1 MDRKDAFRFGISFV
15 PIVALMVMIAFII
28 AEYGSDS
35 INGGS
40 QVALLIS
47 AGLCIWLSTWLFK
60 TPWKTFE
67 AQFMENISDLAMS
80 LMILLMIG
88 ALSGAWTVSGI
99 VPSFIYYGVKIISPK
114 FFLITACIIS
124 AIVSVAT
131 GSSWTTIATIGVA
144 LLGIGK
150 AEGFSDP
157 LIAGA
162 IISGAYFGDKI
173 SPLSDT
179 TVLASSFNK
188 VPLFGHIKYLMI
200 TTVPSFMITLVIFLV
215 LGLSK
220 DGGDSSLIQVYSDG
234 MKNAYHITPWL
245 MLVPVLTGVMISR
258 RMPAVV
264 VLALSALA
272 GAVFALIFQPDIVHQ
287 IGSSVADGSTRKVQI
302 LGILETFYNSTSI
315 ETGNPE
321 VNELVATRGM
331 RGMLN
336 TVYLIICSMCFG
348 SCMKASGMLDQM
360 ARLILPFTKR
370 RSSLVAS
377 TVGTG
382 IMMNGIVSDQYL
394 SIIMTSSIFK
404 DVYEKDGYEGR
415 LLSRS
420 IEDSSTITSPLIPWN
435 TCGMTQSTILGT
447 ATFAYAPFCFFNYI
461 SPMMSIFIAATGYR
475 IIRHRK
481 SHENS

>member
-1 MDRKDAFRFGISFV
+1 MDRKSTLRFLLSFV
-15 PIVALMVMIAFII
+15 PIVSLMVMIAFII
-28 AEYGSDS
+28 ATYGSDS

-40 QVALLIS
+40 QVALLVS
-47 AGLCIWLSTWLFK
+47 AGLCIWISMRVFH
-60 TPWKTFE
+60 TPWKVFE
-67 AQFMENISDLAMS
+67 NQFMENIGDLAIS

-99 VPSFIYYGVKIISPK
+99 VPTFICYGVNIISPR

-124 AIVSVAT
+124 AVVSVAT

-150 AEGFSDP
+150 AEGFNEP

-188 VPLFGHIKYLMI
+188 VPLFSHIKYLMV
-200 TTVPSFMITLVIFLV
+200 TTVPSFVITLVIFLI
-215 LGLSK
+215 LGLSHS
-220 DGGDSSLIQVYSDG
+220 GGDSSLIAVYSEG
-234 MKNAYHITPWL
+234 MKNTFNVTPWL
-245 MLVPVLTGVMISR
+245 MIVPLLTAFMIYR
-258 RMPAVV
+258 KMPAVV

-287 IGSSVADGSTRKVQI
+287 IGSNVAEGCTKKVQL
-302 LGILETFYNSTSI
+302 LGIIETFYNSTSI

-360 ARLILPFTKR
+360 ARIIIPFTKR
-370 RSSLVAS
+370 RTSLVAS
-377 TVGTG
+377 TIGTG
-382 IMMNGIVSDQYL
+382 FVMNGIVSDQYL
-394 SIIMTSSIFK
+394 SIILTSSIFK
-404 DVYEKDGYEGR
+404 DVYEKEGYEGR

-435 TCGMTQSTILGT
+435 TCGMTQSTILGV

-461 SPMMSIFIAATGYR
+461 SPMMSIFIAATGIKIYR
-475 IIRHRK
+475 K
-481 SHENS
+481 TKKDETA

>member
-1 MDRKDAFRFGISFV
+1 MDRKGILRFLISFV

-28 AEYGSDS
+28 AAYGSDS

-40 QVALLIS
+40 QVALMIS
-47 AGLCIWLSTWLFK
+47 AGLCIWLSTWVFK
-60 TPWKTFE
+60 TPWKAFE
-67 AQFMENISDLAMS
+67 KQFMENIGDLAMS
-80 LMILLMIG
+80 LIILLMIG

-99 VPSFIYYGVKIISPK
+99 VPTFICYGVKIISPK

-124 AIVSVAT
+124 AVVSVAT

-157 LIAGA
+157 MIAGA

-188 VPLFGHIKYLMI
+188 VPLFTHIKYLLG
-200 TTVPSFMITLVIFLV
+200 TTVPSFTITLVIFLV
-215 LGLSK
+215 LGLSHN
-220 DGGDSSLIQVYSDG
+220 GADSTLTSVYSDG
-234 MKNAYHITPWL
+234 MRNAFNITPWL
-245 MLVPVLTGVMISR
+245 MAVPLMTVLMIYK

-272 GAVFALIFQPDIVHQ
+272 GAVFAVIFQPETVHQ
-287 IGSSVADGSTRKVQI
+287 IGSTVAEGSRSKVQL
-302 LGILETFYNSTSI
+302 LGIIETFYNSTSI
-315 ETGNPE
+315 DTGNAE

-348 SCMKASGMLDQM
+348 SCMKASGMLDEM
-360 ARLILPFTKR
+360 ARVILPFTKKR
-370 RSSLVAS
+370 TSLVAS

-382 IMMNGIVSDQYL
+382 FMMNGIVSDQYL
-394 SIIMTSSIFK
+394 SIILTSSIFK
-404 DVYEKDGYEGR
+404 DIYEKEGYEGK

-420 IEDSSTITSPLIPWN
+420 VEDSSTITSPLVPWN
-435 TCGMTQSTILGT
+435 TCGMTQSTILGV

-461 SPMMSIFIAATGYR
+461 SPLMSILVAAAGVK
-475 IIRHRK
+475 IHRNIK
-481 SHENS
+481 KNETA

>member
-1 MDRKDAFRFGISFV
+1 MEKKDSLRFCLSLI
-15 PIVALMVMIAFII
+15 PIVVLMAMISLII
-28 AEYGSDS
+28 ASYGSDS

-40 QVALLIS
+40 QVALLVS
-47 AGLCIWLSTWLFK
+47 AGICIWISMRFLK
-60 TPWKTFE
+60 IPWKAFE
-67 AQFMENISDLAMS
+67 TQFMTNISDLAIS

-88 ALSGAWTVSGI
+88 ALSGAWTIGGI
-99 VPSFIYYGVKIISPK
+99 VPAFICYGVNIISPK

-124 AIVSVAT
+124 ALVSVAT

-157 LIAGA
+157 MIAGA

-188 VPLFGHIKYLMI
+188 VPLFSHIKYLMI
-200 TTVPSFMITLVIFLV
+200 TTVPSFTITLVIFLI
-215 LGLSK
+215 LGLSH
-220 DGGDSSLIQVYSDG
+220 DGGDNSLIAAYSEG
-234 MKNAYHITPWL
+234 LRNTFHITPWL
-245 MLVPVLTGVMISR
+245 FMVPALTAVMIYR
-258 RMPAVV
+258 RMPAVM

-272 GAVFALIFQPDIVHQ
+272 GAILALIFQPDIVRS
-287 IGSSVADGSTRKVQI
+287 IGSGVTEGGSLKVQT
-302 LGILETFYNSTSI
+302 LGIIETLYNSTSI
-315 ETGNPE
+315 DTGNAD

-348 SCMKASGMLDQM
+348 SCMKASGMLDQL
-360 ARLILPFTKR
+360 ARIVLPFTKR
-370 RSSLVAS
+370 RTSMVAS

-382 IMMNGIVSDQYL
+382 FIMNGIVADQYL
-394 SIIMTSSIFK
+394 SIILTSSVFQDI
-404 DVYEKDGYEGR
+404 YEKEGYEGR

-461 SPMMSIFIAATGYR
+461 SPLMSILIAATGYR
-475 IIRHRK
+475 IVRRK
-481 SHENS
+481 A

>member
-1 MDRKDAFRFGISFV
+1 MDRKDAFRFCISFI
-15 PIVALMVMIAFII
+15 PIVVLMVMIAFII

-47 AGLCIWLSTWLFK
+47 AGLCIWLSMWLFK
-60 TPWKTFE
+60 TPWKAFE

-88 ALSGAWTVSGI
+88 ALSGAWTISGI

-157 LIAGA
+157 MIAGA

-200 TTVPSFMITLVIFLV
+200 TTVPSFVITLVIFLI

-220 DGGDSSLIQVYSDG
+220 SGGDSSLIQVYSDG
-234 MKNAYHITPWL
+234 MKNAFHISPWL
-245 MLVPVLTGVMISR
+245 MIVPLLTAVMIAR
-258 RMPAVV
+258 KMPAVV

-272 GAVFALIFQPDIVHQ
+272 GAIFALIFQPDIVHQ
-287 IGSSVADGSTRKVQI
+287 IGSGVTEGSARKVQV
-302 LGILETFYNSTSI
+302 LGILETLYNSTSI
-315 ETGNPE
+315 ETGNAE

-348 SCMKASGMLDQM
+348 SCMKASGMLSQM
-360 ARLILPFTKR
+360 ARLVMPFTKR
-370 RSSLVAS
+370 RASLVAS

-382 IMMNGIVSDQYL
+382 IVMNGIVSDQYL

-404 DVYEKDGYEGR
+404 DIYEKEGYEGR

-420 IEDSSTITSPLIPWN
+420 IEDSSTITSPLVPWN

-461 SPMMSIFIAATGYR
+461 SPMMSILIAATGYR

-481 SHENS
+481 TNENS

>member
-1 MDRKDAFRFGISFV
+1 MEKKDSLRFCLSLI
-15 PIVALMVMIAFII
+15 PIVVLMAMISFII
-28 AEYGSDS
+28 ASYGSDS

-40 QVALLIS
+40 QVALLVS
-47 AGLCIWLSTWLFK
+47 AGICIWISMRFLK
-60 TPWKTFE
+60 IPWKAFE
-67 AQFMENISDLAMS
+67 TQFMTNISDLAIS

-88 ALSGAWTVSGI
+88 ALSGAWTIGGI
-99 VPSFIYYGVKIISPK
+99 VPAFICYGVNIISPK

-124 AIVSVAT
+124 ALVSVAT

-157 LIAGA
+157 MIAGA

-188 VPLFGHIKYLMI
+188 VPLFSHIKYLVI
-200 TTVPSFMITLVIFLV
+200 TTVPSFTITLVIFLI
-215 LGLSK
+215 LGLSH
-220 DGGDSSLIQVYSDG
+220 DGGDSSLIAAYSEG
-234 MKNAYHITPWL
+234 LRNTFHITPWL
-245 MLVPVLTGVMISR
+245 FMVPALTAVMIYR
-258 RMPAVV
+258 RMPAVM

-272 GAVFALIFQPDIVHQ
+272 GAILALIFQPDIVRS
-287 IGSSVADGSTRKVQI
+287 IGSGVTEGGSLKVQT
-302 LGILETFYNSTSI
+302 LGIIEILYNSTSI
-315 ETGNPE
+315 DTGNAD

-348 SCMKASGMLDQM
+348 SCMKASGMLGQL
-360 ARLILPFTKR
+360 ARIVLPFTKR
-370 RSSLVAS
+370 RTSMVAS

-382 IMMNGIVSDQYL
+382 FIMNGIVADQYL
-394 SIIMTSSIFK
+394 SIILTSSVFQDI
-404 DVYEKDGYEGR
+404 YEKEGYEGR

-461 SPMMSIFIAATGYR
+461 SPLMSILIAATGHR
-475 IIRHRK
+475 ITRK
-481 SHENS
+481 KCE

>member
-1 MDRKDAFRFGISFV
+1 MEKKDSLRFCLSLI
-15 PIVALMVMIAFII
+15 PIVVLMAMISFII
-28 AEYGSDS
+28 ASYGSDS

-40 QVALLIS
+40 QVALLVS
-47 AGLCIWLSTWLFK
+47 AGICIWISMRFLK
-60 TPWKTFE
+60 IPWKAFE
-67 AQFMENISDLAMS
+67 TQFMTNISDLAIS

-88 ALSGAWTVSGI
+88 ALSGAWTIGGI
-99 VPSFIYYGVKIISPK
+99 VPAFICYGVNIISPK

-124 AIVSVAT
+124 ALVSVAT

-157 LIAGA
+157 MIAGA

-188 VPLFGHIKYLMI
+188 VPLFSHIKYLVI
-200 TTVPSFMITLVIFLV
+200 TTVPSFTITLVIFLI
-215 LGLSK
+215 LGLSH
-220 DGGDSSLIQVYSDG
+220 DGGDSSLIAAYSEG
-234 MKNAYHITPWL
+234 LRNTFHITPWL
-245 MLVPVLTGVMISR
+245 FMAPALTAVMIYR
-258 RMPAVV
+258 RMPAVM

-272 GAVFALIFQPDIVHQ
+272 GAILALIFQPDIVRS
-287 IGSSVADGSTRKVQI
+287 IGSGVTEGGSLKVQT
-302 LGILETFYNSTSI
+302 LGIIEILYNSTSI
-315 ETGNPE
+315 DTGNAD

-348 SCMKASGMLDQM
+348 SCMKASGMLDQL
-360 ARLILPFTKR
+360 ARIVLPFTKR
-370 RSSLVAS
+370 RTSMVAS

-382 IMMNGIVSDQYL
+382 FIMNGIVADQYL
-394 SIIMTSSIFK
+394 SIILTSSVFQDI
-404 DVYEKDGYEGR
+404 YEKEGYEGR

-461 SPMMSIFIAATGYR
+461 SPLMSILIAATGYR
-475 IIRHRK
+475 ITRK
-481 SHENS
+481 KCE

>member
-1 MDRKDAFRFGISFV
+1 MEKKDSLRFCLSLI
-15 PIVALMVMIAFII
+15 PIVVLMAMISFII
-28 AEYGSDS
+28 ASYGSDS

-40 QVALLIS
+40 QVALLVS
-47 AGLCIWLSTWLFK
+47 AGICIWISMRFLK
-60 TPWKTFE
+60 IPWKAFE
-67 AQFMENISDLAMS
+67 TQFMTNISDLAIS

-88 ALSGAWTVSGI
+88 ALSGAWTIGGI
-99 VPSFIYYGVKIISPK
+99 VPAFICYGVNIISPK

-124 AIVSVAT
+124 AMVSVAT

-157 LIAGA
+157 MIAGA

-188 VPLFGHIKYLMI
+188 VPLFSHIKYLMI
-200 TTVPSFMITLVIFLV
+200 TTVPSFTITLVIFLI
-215 LGLSK
+215 LGLSH
-220 DGGDSSLIQVYSDG
+220 DGGDSSLIAAYSEG
-234 MKNAYHITPWL
+234 LRNTFHITPWL
-245 MLVPVLTGVMISR
+245 FMVPALTAVMIYR
-258 RMPAVV
+258 RMPAVM

-272 GAVFALIFQPDIVHQ
+272 GAILALIFQPDIVRS
-287 IGSSVADGSTRKVQI
+287 IGSGVTEGGSLKVQT
-302 LGILETFYNSTSI
+302 LGIIETLYNSTSI
-315 ETGNPE
+315 DTGNAD

-348 SCMKASGMLDQM
+348 SCMKASGMLDQL
-360 ARLILPFTKR
+360 ARIVLPFTKR
-370 RSSLVAS
+370 RTSMVAS

-382 IMMNGIVSDQYL
+382 FIMNGIVADQYL
-394 SIIMTSSIFK
+394 SIILTSSVFQDI
-404 DVYEKDGYEGR
+404 YEKEGYEGR

-461 SPMMSIFIAATGYR
+461 SPLMSILIAATGYR
-475 IIRHRK
+475 IVRRK
-481 SHENS
+481 A